1 MSLMKNVGDS
11 AANLVFGYIIG
22 TVTII
27 VVILTLLS
35 KLAC

>member
-22 TVTII
+22 AVTTI